1 MKKIAKIQRVERG
14 FVLTLPEEM
23 FAGLG
28 LGAGDDIVAES
39 TGNTIELSAAAPD
52 FERQM
57 ELAEEIMDEYAEA
70 LAELAR

>member
-1 MKKIAKIQRVERG
+1 MKKITKIERVERG
-14 FVLTLPEEM
+14 FVVTLPEEM

-28 LGAGDDIVAES
+28 LGAGDEVVVET
-39 TGNTIELSAAAPD
+39 TGNTIELSAPAPD

-57 ELAEEIMDEYAEA
+57 ALADEIMDEYAEA